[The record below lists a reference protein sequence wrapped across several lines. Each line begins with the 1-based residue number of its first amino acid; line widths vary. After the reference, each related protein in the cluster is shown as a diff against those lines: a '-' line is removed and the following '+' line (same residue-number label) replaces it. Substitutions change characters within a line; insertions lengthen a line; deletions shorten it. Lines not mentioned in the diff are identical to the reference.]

1 MNREQDDVIKW
12 KHFPRYW
19 PLWGEFTS
27 HQWCGAFMFSLSC
40 AWTNSWTNNRDASDF
55 GTSLRSLW
63 RHCNEACPCHDIIA
77 VWQTIHREDSPFWTI
92 IAGGGEGGGG
102 GGHFSPPELILL
114 KLCAFHKQRTIITTY
129 MMYIFASP
137 RISTPFTIL
146 LKWQFVK
153 ILIDKINTSIWY
165 RETWGTNLR
174 CSSDMVPECALGAIN
189 GR

>member
-40 AWTNSWTNNRDASDF
+40 AWTNSWTNNRDASDL
-55 GTSLRSLW
+55 G
-63 RHCNEACPCHDIIA
+63 RHCAHYDVTVMKRVHAMISSRCDRQFT
-77 VWQTIHREDSPFWTI
+77 VRIHHFEPLLLE
-92 IAGGGEGGGG
+92 GE
-102 GGHFSPPELILL
+102 HFSQPELILL

-129 MMYIFASP
+129 IMYIFASP